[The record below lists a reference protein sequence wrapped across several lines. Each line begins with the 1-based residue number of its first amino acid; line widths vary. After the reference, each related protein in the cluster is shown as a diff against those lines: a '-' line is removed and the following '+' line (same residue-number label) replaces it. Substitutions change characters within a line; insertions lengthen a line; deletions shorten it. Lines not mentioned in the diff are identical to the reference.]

1 MRAMKFYQFQSN
13 IKLFQ
18 KVSSVTQQFK
28 TLNLVNEVR
37 DLNLFR
43 KKTHHYLEKNFQVDF
58 RICSKFD
65 REKTVFCC
73 FCKEKQVPKKST
85 DSIRQT
91 KEQSLLWGILRQ
103 RDQGWHHHLSDF
115 FHFWYI
121 VPPYG
126 VVHSQKFFWLN
137 HPQVGVIWG

>member
-1 MRAMKFYQFQSN
+1 MKFYQFQSN

-43 KKTHHYLEKNFQVDF
+43 KKTHHYLEKNFQVEF
-58 RICSKFD
+58 RICSKFN

-73 FCKEKQVPKKST
+73 FCKEKRCQKKST
-85 DSIRQT
+85 DSMGKT
-91 KEQSLLWGILRQ
+91 KEQSLLSKKPEVSKWSRSLLGFFLVTPQQFKNFSQNAKKVNFGLTDRQ
-103 RDQGWHHHLSDF
+103 TNQQINQHSD
-115 FHFWYI
+115 
-121 VPPYG
+121 
-126 VVHSQKFFWLN
+126 
-137 HPQVGVIWG
+137 